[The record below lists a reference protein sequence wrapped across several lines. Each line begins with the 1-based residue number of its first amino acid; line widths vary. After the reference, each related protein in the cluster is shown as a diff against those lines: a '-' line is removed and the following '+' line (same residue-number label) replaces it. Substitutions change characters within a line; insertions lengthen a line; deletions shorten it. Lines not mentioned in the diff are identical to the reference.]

1 MLKLVHTCDIC
12 KKEVESTRLPMPII
26 IEKDNG
32 ISIAIQELDVCPD
45 CLKQLV
51 KLQLV
56 NGRYVISELIDKDN
70 QYDENI
76 PYATDKAADN
86 VEEMDVSKLAK

>member
-1 MLKLVHTCDIC
+1 
-12 KKEVESTRLPMPII
+12 MPII
-26 IEKDNG
+26 VEKDNG
-32 ISIAIQELDVCPD
+32 ISIAIQELDVCLD

-56 NGRYVISELIDKDN
+56 NDQYVISELIDKDN

>member
-26 IEKDNG
+26 VEKDNG

-56 NGRYVISELIDKDN
+56 NGQYVISELIDKDN

-76 PYATDKAADN
+76 PYAADN